1 MSNSNNYLDVLN
13 KLKFNSAVGEK
24 QKTSSADPNML
35 VLYRAPFADKNPEYE
50 IRVRFLFD
58 LSRGDPNPVCR
69 NWHNFK
75 SAKDGVFMS
84 INCPEG
90 RCPICNG
97 TYRVWQSG
105 DAFAQER
112 LKKDRFMRDQTW
124 YINCYVI
131 NNPVEPSQNGTVKIM
146 KLNKPILEVFKRATS
161 GRDAKRFGN
170 NIFRLD
176 QEGNTFVL
184 AIKDV
189 RGVGGQRYPQ
199 FSDSYFADA
208 EDCADDVKDITDENI
223 DQIYKKTFNLATYF
237 KRPTTEEAQKVFEEH
252 IYPAFAD
259 ILGAT
264 EKPAPAPA
272 AEEKKVEEVAPA
284 QPQRRAPPMPTK
296 PVSADL
302 DDEDDELPFDP
313 IEEKAPVAE
322 KKPEPKQNKTPAP
335 TKDKATTDAKVN
347 DLLAEYGI
355 GNL

>member
-13 KLKFNSAVGEK
+13 KLKFNSTVGEK
-24 QKTSSADPNML
+24 QKVSSADPNML

-50 IRVRFLFD
+50 IRLRFLFD
-58 LSRGDPNPVCR
+58 MERGDPNPICR

-84 INCPEG
+84 IDCPDG

-105 DAFAQER
+105 DAFAQDR
-112 LKKDRFMRDQTW
+112 LKKDRFMRNQTW

-131 NNPVEPSQNGTVKIM
+131 NNPVEPSQNGTVKILKM
-146 KLNKPILEVFKRATS
+146 NKPIMEVFKRATS

-176 QEGNTFVL
+176 EQGNTFVM

-199 FSDSYFADA
+199 FSDSYFAEA
-208 EDCADDVKDITDENI
+208 EDCADDVKGINDDAI
-223 DQIYKKTFNLATYF
+223 DRIYGNTFNLGTYF
-237 KRPTTEEAQKVFEEH
+237 KKSTVEEAQKVFDEH
-252 IYPAFAD
+252 VYPAFSD
-259 ILGAT
+259 ILG
-264 EKPAPAPA
+264 EGKDQQPA
-272 AEEKKVEEVAPA
+272 APA
-284 QPQRRAPPMPTK
+284 QEKAEVKPVQERRAPPMPTK
-296 PVSADL
+296 PIKDDL
-302 DDEDDELPFDP
+302 EDDDLPFDKP
-313 IEEKAPVAE
+313 DDTPPPAPEKA
-322 KKPEPKQNKTPAP
+322 KKEPTP
-335 TKDKATTDAKVN
+335 TKDKATSDEQVD
-347 DLLAEYGI
+347 DLLKEYGI